1 MVFVLQSRVTSSPS
15 ITGRTGLCRIT
26 DPPQHRDKLQHFIH
40 LHTASSTLT
49 PHTQLT
55 SDCQVNHVTD
65 GTLSGLT
72 PVNSTVQMECNNVT
86 SGTNWFSP
94 PISTLSPL
102 FSSCVS
108 PQSPSSRAVVLL
120 TAQRHKVSFKE
131 LRAAGTHSQTS
142 CEGYNEKLM
151 ICLLLLKLIQQCNY
165 SFIRSVYM

>member
-72 PVNSTVQMECNNVT
+72 PVNSTVPWINSDVT
-86 SGTNWFSP
+86 GRTRPSSP

-102 FSSCVS
+102 LFACVS

-142 CEGYNEKLM
+142 YKG
-151 ICLLLLKLIQQCNY
+151 
-165 SFIRSVYM
+165 

>member
-72 PVNSTVQMECNNVT
+72 PVNSTVLDEQHTDITQIT
-86 SGTNWFSP
+86 SWFSP

-102 FSSCVS
+102 LFACVS

-142 CEGYNEKLM
+142 CEG
-151 ICLLLLKLIQQCNY
+151 
-165 SFIRSVYM
+165 

>member
-1 MVFVLQSRVTSSPS
+1 MTSSPS

-72 PVNSTVQMECNNVT
+72 PVNSTVPCKEVDDVAGRT
-86 SGTNWFSP
+86 SFFSP
-94 PISTLSPL
+94 AISTLRPFL
-102 FSSCVS
+102 FVHIS

-151 ICLLLLKLIQQCNY
+151 IC
-165 SFIRSVYM
+165 